1 MPIFFPIENFATIGD
16 VVVAGEGSMSG
27 AYYHSVVR
35 ILEVATLPVTGHI
48 SVFMVIS
55 EDS

>member
-1 MPIFFPIENFATIGD
+1 MLIFFSIENFAIIGD
-16 VVVAGEGSMSG
+16 VVFAGEGSMSG
-27 AYYHSVVR
+27 AYHHSVVR
-35 ILEVATLPVTGHI
+35 ILEVAHYLRQGT